1 MTMLAMISQNEK
13 KKTGLSNPCT
23 EIEALNAYLL
33 FGDVRIFDRYCL
45 VLLIM
50 STHSLINV
58 ATFT

>member
-13 KKTGLSNPCT
+13 KKTGPSNPCT
-23 EIEALNAYLL
+23 KIEALNAYLL

-45 VLLIM
+45 VLLTM
-50 STHSLINV
+50 PTHSLINV